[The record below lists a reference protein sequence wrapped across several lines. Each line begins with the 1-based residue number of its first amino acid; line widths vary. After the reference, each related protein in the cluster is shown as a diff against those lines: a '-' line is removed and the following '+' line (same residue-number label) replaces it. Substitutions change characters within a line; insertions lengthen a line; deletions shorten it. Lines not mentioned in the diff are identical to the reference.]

1 MFSTVERERRFKAA
15 DEVMKSE
22 GLSGMLIVGNGAV
35 GTNSYGCF
43 RYLTDNRV
51 YYYLQTAVF
60 APDKQP
66 VAIAT
71 SFISQLEFINNSF
84 VKDCRIFTDSVC
96 GIKSVFEE
104 MGIKSGKVGICLELL
119 PSSWLLP
126 LMEHFPLIEWVD
138 VSESIFRIRNVHSYE
153 EIETFKKC
161 AGLADEGYEA
171 VKRTIRPGMSEQQVV
186 AELDY
191 ATQKSGGEYNF
202 SLISSGRFSFDDNRL
217 PCIHAATMFDKVIEQ
232 GDSVAMEIT
241 PRYNGYWTQLVRT
254 LSIGEPSEDFK
265 IIHKVV
271 VEALHDVLSELRPG
285 NPIGNIAKKIRKFTE
300 DSGYVFS
307 LPCGHICGIDLN
319 EERIDEANMRPLL
332 PGMAVILHPSVITP
346 KLQTGIFWG
355 ETFLI
360 TESGCEKLMNSSD
373 ELVVI

>member
-1 MFSTVERERRFKAA
+1 MFSSVERERRFKAA
-15 DEVMKSE
+15 DKIIKSE

-60 APDKQP
+60 APDKEP

-84 VKDCRIFTDSVC
+84 VKDCRIFNDPVS
-96 GIKSVFEE
+96 GITSVFEE
-104 MGIKSGKVGICLELL
+104 MGIISGKVGTCLELL
-119 PSSWLLP
+119 PTSWLLP
-126 LMEHFPLIEWVD
+126 LMEHFPLIEFVD
-138 VSESIFRIRNVHSYE
+138 ISESIFRIRNEHSDE
-153 EIETFKKC
+153 EIETIKKC
-161 AGLADEGYEA
+161 ARLADEGYEA
-171 VKRTIRPGMSEQQVV
+171 VKRTLRSGMSEQQVV
-186 AELDY
+186 AELDF
-191 ATQKSGGEYNF
+191 ATQKMGSEYNF
-202 SLISSGRFSFDDNRL
+202 SLISSGRFRFEESGL
-217 PCIHAATMFDKVIEQ
+217 QCIHAATMFDKVIEP

-254 LSIGEPSEDFK
+254 LSIGEPTEDFK
-265 IIHKVV
+265 VIHKVV
-271 VEALHDVLSELRPG
+271 VDAIDDVMGELRPG
-285 NPIGNIAKKIRKFTE
+285 NPICNIAKRFRKFTE
-300 DSGYVFS
+300 EAGYVFS

-332 PGMAVILHPSVITP
+332 PGMAVIVHPSVITP
-346 KLQTGIFWG
+346 KLQSGIFWG

-360 TESGCEKLMNSSD
+360 TESGCEKLMDSAN
-373 ELVVI
+373 ELVVL